1 MKIVEFNIK
10 LRNQIQS
17 EENHYQGRYKVQTRD
32 GKPVRILCWDRRDE
46 RNKQYP
52 VVGLQTIG
60 GVDFITTCTKD
71 GKIFLDAES
80 NINDLVLVDT
90 WEPKFKIGDW
100 IADDNGNSYHILS
113 DSYNIFT
120 LGDGY
125 LVEIYS
131 SKEQAFISF
140 EDENKYHLWTIDDAK
155 EGDVLTSDIGVM
167 CIFKE
172 MLSQN
177 SFYSHCHLLKD
188 STEDGTSWV
197 FTNTC
202 CDILR
207 DPYFYKPSTL
217 KEKDFFF
224 HIMEAS
230 GYVWNKENKALKKI

>member
-32 GKPVRILCWDRRDE
+32 GKPVRILCWDRIDK
-46 RNKQYP
+46 RNKQPYP
-52 VVGLQTIG
+52 IVGLRTIDDTEF
-60 GVDFITTCTKD
+60 VTTWTKD
-71 GKIFLDAES
+71 GKFTPVEFR
-80 NINDLVLVDT
+80 INDLVLVDT
-90 WEPKFKIGDW
+90 LEPKFKVGDW

-167 CIFKE
+167 YIFKE

-197 FTNTC
+197 FTDAC
-202 CDILR
+202 CDALR
-207 DPYFYKPSTL
+207 GPYFYKPSTL

-230 GYVWNKENKALKKI
+230 GYEWDKENKTLKKL